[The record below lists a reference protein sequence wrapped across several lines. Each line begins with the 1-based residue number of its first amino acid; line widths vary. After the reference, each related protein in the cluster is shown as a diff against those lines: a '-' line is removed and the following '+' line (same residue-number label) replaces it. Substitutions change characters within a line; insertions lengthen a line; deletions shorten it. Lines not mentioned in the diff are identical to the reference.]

1 MTYQE
6 MLEAQKEAERTIRN
20 GDRAV
25 RSLAELTAG
34 RLRLAKVDPGVCEK
48 LKRELKDFN
57 MQTLQWKDRK

>member
-6 MLEAQKEAERTIRN
+6 MLEAQRDAEQTIRN

-25 RSLAELTAG
+25 RALAKLTVG
-34 RLRLAKVDPGVCEK
+34 RLRLADVDRNVCEK

-57 MQTLQWKDRK
+57 MQTLQWKE